1 MQTQNPEN
9 VPHERET
16 AAAHRMIRVAE
27 REMQRVL
34 LDIHDGPVQ
43 NMYAALSQLDLLR
56 RALAAPHESAIKEA
70 TERVERIRFLL
81 ERGLAEIRS
90 FIGELRPPEFERS
103 GLNALIEGLI
113 IQHEMT
119 TDTRVILEATPH
131 DDNVAVAVKICVY
144 RVLQEAF
151 SNAYRHGGATQIFVR
166 LDKLDN
172 GPRAQLDLRVRD
184 NGNGFDATAARPP
197 GHFGLD
203 GMRDRVE
210 MMGGAFE
217 VHSVVGEGTTVHVRL
232 DAS

>member
-1 MQTQNPEN
+1 MQTSSSEN
-9 VPHERET
+9 VPQERET

-56 RALAAPHESAIKEA
+56 RALGAPHAEAVREA

-103 GLNALIEGLI
+103 GLNALIEGLV

-119 TDTRVILEATPH
+119 TDTRVVLEAKPQ
-131 DDNVAVAVKICVY
+131 DDHVAVAVKICVY

-166 LDKLDN
+166 LEMLDD
-172 GPRAQLDLRVRD
+172 GPRTQLDLTIRD
-184 NGNGFDATAARPP
+184 NGHGFDPSVPRPS

-210 MMGGAFE
+210 MMGGTFE
-217 VHSVVGEGTTVHVRL
+217 VR
-232 DAS
+232 